1 MRAALRIPPGD
12 HELAVT
18 KSGDR
23 RLILRA
29 GVRIG
34 IDQELIA
41 HLDRVGIK
49 ALAEDIDTGAL
60 TGICGTIVIAPG
72 HDKAAVIET
81 GD

>member
-12 HELAVT
+12 HELAIT
-18 KSGDR
+18 EAGDR

-34 IDQELIA
+34 IDQELVA
-41 HLDRVGIK
+41 HLDGVGIK
-49 ALAEDIDTGAL
+49 ALAEDIDTGAFA
-60 TGICGTIVIAPG
+60 TIRGTVVITPG
-72 HDKAAVIET
+72 DHETAVVET